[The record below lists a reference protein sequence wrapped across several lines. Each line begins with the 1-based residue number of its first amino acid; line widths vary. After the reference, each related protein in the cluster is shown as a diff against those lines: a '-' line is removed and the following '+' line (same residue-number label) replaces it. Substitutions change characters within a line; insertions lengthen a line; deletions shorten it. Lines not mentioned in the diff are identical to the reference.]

1 MRTSKEADGSSLLDN
16 TMLLYGAGLG
26 DGDIHSQWNVPVV
39 LLGGGGG
46 SLKGGRHIAYK
57 EGTPLSNLHVAMLNK
72 LGIPTE
78 NFGGKLGISDGE
90 LDLNRNS

>member
-1 MRTSKEADGSSLLDN
+1 
-16 TMLLYGAGLG
+16 MLVYGAGLG

-46 SLKGGRHIAYK
+46 RIKGGRHLVFE

-72 LGIPTE
+72 AGIPTD
-78 NFGGKLGISDGE
+78 NFGGRLGFSTGE
-90 LDLNRNS
+90 LDLDTNILS